1 MRAWDGLNAKIQS
14 TRMATGE
21 HESTRYGF
29 ELLADYKAVD
39 IWQPD
44 MQWCGG
50 LTELRWIDV
59 AGSGPRDPGHSP
71 RRLARWCGPFRVRQ
85 PETRHGVRCS
95 SRGPEA
101 RRKSTIGSRRTTRSR
116 AVRKEYTCDRPIGL
130 DLASNSSRSEQMP
143 RSLSK
148 FPFLF
153 REAVCRPKVRM
164 PCLVVVAITCI
175 ALAGC
180 PQQAG
185 FPNRPIVLICPWAAG
200 GGTDRVSRQTAA
212 VLEQELGVPVNV
224 VNAAG
229 GGGVTGHTRGALA
242 RPDGYTLT
250 MVTVEIN
257 MLHWRG
263 LTNISHEDFDPVG
276 LVNFDAAALFVRSD
290 APWQDLAALQEY
302 AKSNTSALKA
312 SGTANGG
319 IWHLAFA
326 GWLDQLGLNPADAIW
341 LPNNGAAPSLQEL
354 LAGGIDVVCCSL
366 PEAQSLLD
374 SGRVRC
380 LGVMADEPVEQYPDV
395 PTLKQQGVDWTM
407 TAWRGV
413 CVPRGTP
420 PAVTARL
427 TRALEAVA
435 LSGTFREFMRESGFH
450 ATWKSGPE
458 FRHYMED
465 VDERL
470 GKLIATGAL
479 SFEQMRIGPKFFPG
493 VLGAAGYR
501 LGSSG
506 GRGGAAER

>member
-1 MRAWDGLNAKIQS
+1 
-14 TRMATGE
+14 
-21 HESTRYGF
+21 
-29 ELLADYKAVD
+29 
-39 IWQPD
+39 
-44 MQWCGG
+44 
-50 LTELRWIDV
+50 
-59 AGSGPRDPGHSP
+59 
-71 RRLARWCGPFRVRQ
+71 
-85 PETRHGVRCS
+85 
-95 SRGPEA
+95 
-101 RRKSTIGSRRTTRSR
+101 
-116 AVRKEYTCDRPIGL
+116 
-130 DLASNSSRSEQMP
+130 MP

-427 TRALEAVA
+427 TKALEAVA

-493 VLGAAGYR
+493 VLGALLAIVLVLLVAVGGLQKGESVEPITPRGLVRCIEIVAWVVIYVLVAEQAGFIITSATLLSYTLWR
-501 LGSSG
+501 MGNRVSVALIVSASVVPLTYQLFAVWLRVPLPQGWLGW
-506 GRGGAAER
+506 